1 MLAFIFTEYL
11 LVHSAHYSF
20 WFMNEFLKQEY
31 FHNTVLDYLVA
42 AAIIVFG
49 LLIVKLFKQTILKRL
64 KKLSDRSSNM
74 GDNFIVD
81 SMDRFGVPAL
91 SYFIVYAGLNYL
103 ELSVKTQQVLRIA
116 TAVVVTF
123 FVLRLLSS
131 TLLLILQSYIKRQ
144 ENGEEKIK
152 QLAGVM
158 LLVNIVIWVLG
169 IVFLIDNLGYN
180 VTTIITGL
188 GIGGIAVALAAQN
201 ILGDLFNYFVIFFDR
216 PFEVGDF
223 IVVDDKLGSIE
234 YIGLKTTRLRSLSGE
249 QIIIGNA
256 NLTNSRIHNFK
267 RQVNRRVLFTFN
279 IDYRT
284 PIEKVKTVAGM
295 VRSIIEQ
302 QETVRFDRAHFASY
316 SDWSLRFEVVYFVL
330 EPDYNKYMD
339 IQQNINIQLY
349 ETLQK
354 NEIYFVTTLHV
365 SMAPPPP
372 EEDTDA
378 NDSSH
383 QHNREKETTLQNGT

>member
-1 MLAFIFTEYL
+1 
-11 LVHSAHYSF
+11 
-20 WFMNEFLKQEY
+20 MNEFLKQEY
-31 FHNTVLDYLVA
+31 FHNTVLDYLIA
-42 AAIIVFG
+42 AAIIFFG
-49 LLIVKLFKQTILKRL
+49 LLIVKLFKRTILRQL
-64 KKLSDRSSNM
+64 KKFSDRTSNK

-81 SMDRFGVPAL
+81 SIDRFGIPAL

-103 ELSVKTQQVLRIA
+103 ELSVKTQNVLRIA

-131 TLLLILQSYIKRQ
+131 TILLILQGYIKRQ
-144 ENGEEKIK
+144 ENGEEKVK

-249 QIIIGNA
+249 QIVIGNA

-267 RQVNRRVLFTFN
+267 RQVNRRVVFTFN
-279 IDYRT
+279 IEYRT
-284 PIEKVKTVAGM
+284 LIEKVKNVAGM
-295 VRSIIEQ
+295 VLSIIEQ
-302 QETVRFDRAHFASY
+302 QQTVRFDRAHFASY

-372 EEDTDA
+372 PAEDDDA
-378 NDSSH
+378 NDTSH
-383 QHNREKETTLQNGT
+383 QHNREKETTVQNGT

>member
-1 MLAFIFTEYL
+1 MD
-11 LVHSAHYSF
+11 
-20 WFMNEFLKQEY
+20 EFLKQEY
-31 FHNTVLDYLVA
+31 FHNTVQDYIIA

-49 LLIVKLFKQTILKRL
+49 LTAVKLFKRTLLRQL
-64 KKLSDRSSNM
+64 KKFSDRTSTK

-81 SMDRFGVPAL
+81 SIERFGVPAL
-91 SYFIVYAGLNYL
+91 YYFIVYAGLNYL
-103 ELSVKTQQVLRIA
+103 QLSVKTEQVLRIA
-116 TAVVVTF
+116 TAVVITF

-131 TLLLILQSYIKRQ
+131 TILLILQGYIRRQ
-144 ENGEEKIK
+144 ENGEEKVK

-158 LLVNIVIWVLG
+158 LLVNIVVWVLG

-249 QIIIGNA
+249 QIVIGNA

-267 RQVNRRVLFTFN
+267 RQVNRRVVFTFN
-279 IDYRT
+279 IDYKT
-284 PIEKVKTVAGM
+284 PVEKIKTISGM

-302 QETVRFDRAHFASY
+302 QQMVRFDRAHFASFG
-316 SDWSLRFEVVYFVL
+316 DWSLRFEVVYYVL
-330 EPDYNKYMD
+330 DPDFNKYMD

-354 NEIYFVTTLHV
+354 NEIYFVNTLHV
-365 SMAPPPP
+365 STAPPPP
-372 EEDTDA
+372 QSDADTD
-378 NDSSH
+378 SSD
-383 QHNREKETTLQNGT
+383 QSHNREKETTLHNGT

>member
-1 MLAFIFTEYL
+1 
-11 LVHSAHYSF
+11 
-20 WFMNEFLKQEY
+20 MNEFLKQEY
-31 FHNTVLDYLVA
+31 FYNTVQDYLIA
-42 AAIIVFG
+42 AAIIFFG
-49 LLIVKLFKQTILKRL
+49 LAAVKLFKRTLLRQL
-64 KKLSDRSSNM
+64 KKFSDRTSNK
-74 GDNFIVD
+74 GDNFIID
-81 SMDRFGVPAL
+81 SIDRFGVPAL
-91 SYFIVYAGLNYL
+91 YYFIIYAGLNYL
-103 ELSVKTQQVLRIA
+103 HLSVKTEQVLRIA
-116 TAVVVTF
+116 TAVVITF

-131 TLLLILQSYIKRQ
+131 TILLILQSYIKRQ
-144 ENGEEKIK
+144 ENGEEKVK

-249 QIIIGNA
+249 QIVIGNA

-267 RQVNRRVLFTFN
+267 RQINRRVVFTFN

-284 PIEKVKTVAGM
+284 PVEKIKTISGT

-302 QETVRFDRAHFASY
+302 QQTVRFDRAHFASFG
-316 SDWSLRFEVVYFVL
+316 DWSLRFEVVYYVL
-330 EPDYNKYMD
+330 DPDYNKYMD

-349 ETLQK
+349 EALQ
-354 NEIYFVTTLHV
+354 NDEIYFVNTLHV
-365 SMAPPPP
+365 STAPPPVN
-372 EEDTDA
+372 ESDADTDFTG
-378 NDSSH
+378 H
-383 QHNREKETTLQNGT
+383 VRNREKETTQRNGT

>member
-1 MLAFIFTEYL
+1 
-11 LVHSAHYSF
+11 
-20 WFMNEFLKQEY
+20 MNEFLKQEY
-31 FHNTVLDYLVA
+31 FHNTVLDYCIA

-49 LLIVKLFKQTILKRL
+49 LLIVKIFKRTILKQL
-64 KKLSDRSSNM
+64 KKVSDRTSNK

-81 SMDRFGVPAL
+81 SIDRFGVPAL
-91 SYFIVYAGLNYL
+91 YYFIVYAGLNYL

-131 TLLLILQSYIKRQ
+131 TILLILQGYIRRQ

-158 LLVNIVIWVLG
+158 LLVNMVIWILG

-223 IVVDDKLGSIE
+223 IVVDDKMGSIE

-249 QIIIGNA
+249 QIVIGNA
-256 NLTNSRIHNFK
+256 NLTSSRIHNFK
-267 RQVNRRVLFTFN
+267 RQVNRRVVFTFN

-284 PIEKVKTVAGM
+284 PVEKVKTIAVM

-302 QETVRFDRAHFASY
+302 QQTVRFDRAHFASY
-316 SDWSLRFEVVYFVL
+316 GDWSLRFEVVYYVL

-365 SMAPPPP
+365 SMAPPPS
-372 EEDTDA
+372 EDDDDA
-378 NDSSH
+378 NGNNH
-383 QHNREKETTLQNGT
+383 QHRREKETTLQNGT